1 MAKTP
6 FDAVARYYD
15 LLHSGKDYD
24 EECRFLERVMGR
36 FLAETPRDLLDV
48 GCGTASHA
56 LILAKRGYRVTA
68 VDYSPRMLDQARRK
82 AGPSQP
88 GLRLLQADVQHMA
101 LGVRFDAAYSMEGP
115 VTSLLTR
122 RDLLLHFKTVRDHL
136 RPGGIYVFDFSRAAV
151 PQDGSRGWEVHQVSP
166 YEFVELYEVSP
177 GPRRGRSRVKDLLL
191 VIKGS
196 RVLDRVQVLLQHHA
210 VSIRS
215 LRRLLARAGFR
226 VVGFYT
232 TGDGPFKLG
241 RLRRDDDYPLAVVRN
256 PG

>member
-6 FDAVARYYD
+6 FDAIAPYYD
-15 LLHSGKDYD
+15 LLHSRKDYG
-24 EECRFLERVMGR
+24 EECRFLESVMGR
-36 FLAETPRDLLDV
+36 FLAETPKELLDV

-56 LILAKRGYRVTA
+56 LMLAKRGYRVTA
-68 VDYSPRMLDQARRK
+68 VDCSPRMLDQARRK
-82 AGPSQP
+82 AGPRQP
-88 GLRLLQADVQHMA
+88 GFRLLQADLQHMA
-101 LGVRFDAAYSMEGP
+101 LGVRFDAAYSMDGP
-115 VTSLLTR
+115 VISLPTM

-151 PQDGSRGWEVHQVSP
+151 PRGRSRGWNVHQVSP
-166 YEFVELYEVSP
+166 YELVELYEVSP
-177 GPRRGRSRVKDLLL
+177 GPRRDRSTVKDVLL
-191 VIKGS
+191 VNKGS
-196 RVLDRVQVLLQHHA
+196 RILDRVQVLLQHHA

-232 TGDGPFKLG
+232 SGDGPFRLG
-241 RLRRDDDYPLAVVRN
+241 RLRRDDDYPLAVARN

>member
-6 FDAVARYYD
+6 FDAIAPYYD
-15 LLHSGKDYD
+15 LIHSRKDYD
-24 EECRFLERVMGR
+24 GESRFLERVMGR
-36 FLAETPRDLLDV
+36 FLAETPKELLDV

-56 LILAKRGYRVTA
+56 LILVKRGYRVTA

-82 AGPSQP
+82 AGPSRP
-88 GLRLLQADVQHMA
+88 GLRLLQADMQHMA
-101 LGVRFDAAYSMEGP
+101 LGVRFDAAYSMDGP
-115 VTSLLTR
+115 VVSLLTT

-151 PQDGSRGWEVHQVSP
+151 PRGRSRGWNVHQVSP
-166 YEFVELYEVSP
+166 YELVELYEVSP
-177 GPRRGRSRVKDLLL
+177 GPRRDRSTVKDVLL
-191 VIKGS
+191 VNKGS
-196 RVLDRVQVLLQHHA
+196 RILDRVQVLLQHHA

-232 TGDGPFKLG
+232 TGDGPFKLH
-241 RLRRDDDYPLAVVRN
+241 RLQRGDDYPLAVARN

>member
-15 LLHSGKDYD
+15 LIHSGKDYD

-88 GLRLLQADVQHMA
+88 RLRLLQADMQHMA

-122 RDLLLHFKTVRDHL
+122 RDLLLHFKTVRVHL

-151 PQDGSRGWEVHQVSP
+151 PQAGSRGWEVHQVSP

-232 TGDGPFKLG
+232 TGDGPFKLV